1 MEPQIT
7 PAQPA
12 EWNET
17 RMAAA
22 LVAQRAAFFR
32 DGPPSLAE
40 RKADL
45 SKLKAALLAHR
56 QELASAVNADFGH
69 RSAYETS
76 ILDLAPTVQGLNY
89 LGRNLGKWM
98 RPHRR
103 RVALHLLPGRA
114 RVVYQPLGV
123 VGILSPWNYPVS
135 LSLMPLAT
143 AIAAGNRAMLKP
155 SEFTPATTVVLAA
168 MLREIFPEEQVAVVS
183 GGPDVGAG
191 FSALSFDH
199 LIFTGSTNVGRS
211 VMRVASEHLVPVT
224 LELGGKSPAI
234 VEPGFPVSRAAR
246 SIAFGKLANAGQT
259 CVAPDYVLLHH
270 DDVEPFVAAYSEAV
284 RKYYP
289 GGASDPAYAS
299 IVSAQHAARLAGLIE
314 DARKKGA
321 RVVEVGASG
330 AGRER
335 SLPPALIL
343 DATPDM
349 AVLQEEIFG
358 PLLPVIPYRDIDD
371 AIAWVNA
378 RPRPLALYYFG
389 RNSRAR
395 ARVLERTT
403 SGNVTIND
411 TLLHFAVDDL
421 PFGGV
426 GPSGI
431 GAYHGE
437 EGFKALSHAKG
448 IFEQARWNFTGL
460 LRAPF
465 GRVAD
470 AILAYLLR

>member
-1 MEPQIT
+1 MKSQISAAPPT
-7 PAQPA
+7 
-12 EWNET
+12 EWNEA
-17 RMAAA
+17 RMAAVLA
-22 LVAQRAAFFR
+22 AQRAAFLR
-32 DGPPSLAE
+32 DGPPSLTE

-45 SKLKAALLAHR
+45 AKLKAALLVR
-56 QELASAVNADFGH
+56 REELAGTVNSDFGH

-76 ILDLAPTVQGLNY
+76 ILDLVPTVQGMNY
-89 LGRNLGKWM
+89 LRRNLRKWM

-123 VGILSPWNYPVS
+123 VGIISPWNYPLS

-155 SEFTPATTVVLAA
+155 SESTPATSSALGA
-168 MLREIFPEEQVAVVS
+168 MLREIFPEEQVAVVT
-183 GGPDVGAG
+183 GGPDVGAA
-191 FSALSFDH
+191 FSSLPFDH
-199 LIFTGSTNVGRS
+199 LVFTGSTSVGRS
-211 VMRVASEHLVPVT
+211 VMRAASEHLVPVT

-234 VEPGFPVSRAAR
+234 IEPGFPLPRAAA

-259 CVAPDYVLLHH
+259 CVAPDYVLLHR
-270 DDVEPFVAAYSEAV
+270 DDVEPFVAAYRNAV
-284 RKYYP
+284 RTLYP

-299 IVSAQHAARLAGLIE
+299 LITAQHASRLAGLMD
-314 DARKKGA
+314 DARNKGA
-321 RVVEVGASG
+321 RVVEIGAP
-330 AGRER
+330 ANDRER
-335 SLPPALIL
+335 ALAPALIL
-343 DATPDM
+343 GATSEM
-349 AVLQEEIFG
+349 GVLQQEIFG
-358 PLLPVIPYRDIDD
+358 PVLPVIPYGDIDE

-378 RPRPLALYYFG
+378 RPRPLALYFFG

-395 ARVLERTT
+395 SRILERTT

-437 EGFKALSHAKG
+437 EGFKTLSHAKG
-448 IFEQARWNFTGL
+448 IFEQAGWNFTGL

-470 AILAYLLR
+470 AILTYLLR